1 MEQLSDGQK
10 KKGLKFCIETDS
22 VHDATWFLWGCIM
35 HGVSFNAKF

>member
-22 VHDATWFLWGCIM
+22 VHG
-35 HGVSFNAKF
+35 AKSEGP